1 MAPEVEKAQ
10 NQEVV
15 APVAPAK
22 SPLDAQSSAG
32 LDVRVNQAQLAKEA
46 FNQIQPTQLSDYMI
60 RECPHSTV
68 KKTLSNIREFYR
80 TSSSSTDPSAADKK
94 FMDEVGSYFLADK
107 KGGGKELAWKD
118 KRNGESVWTLAQG
131 REVVERLLQ
140 DGKID
145 ASVIDDN
152 LSYDLT
158 RIVHPRW
165 KQEQQR
171 SFDGIKDKARKF
183 EEAEASHRAALV
195 ATHLITGDHFHNGT
209 GGKLYAKK
217 EIVDTPVST
226 YGDATKPSAEKLR
239 WQAKNGPESL
249 QNEVTRIA
257 AASGVSISAP
267 NQSQISKTASA
278 SNASPALKK
287 EASKLYQMCK
297 DDSSAAVVAL
307 VEMKIKN
314 SAQYE
319 QLRELAKSKYRDS
332 GTKPEVKEGLAS
344 MGRAFNIADQ
354 SFLEAQELLKQQNN
368 TKGLSSA
375 CKNLAQQDGVN
386 LQGVSK
392 ALELAVRFKSDRKP
406 VEVAFNQAREM
417 AELERRIVNSKDQPD
432 HLKKSVDDFV
442 SKRPG
447 VEHIASFLY
456 RQEAMV
462 ENSRVSDVLKN
473 FTPKVLDELGEL
485 IAQKIYDI
493 EPSERTEKTE
503 RQLAVLKALKDKI
516 EASGSYVRL
525 QSTPE
530 AELKEA
536 DKQGGTDETYQASK
550 FPPKTTLAA

>member
-1 MAPEVEKAQ
+1 MEPGQDKSVKSVAAPS
-10 NQEVV
+10 V
-15 APVAPAK
+15 APTP
-22 SPLDAQSSAG
+22 SPLDSQSSVSLAA
-32 LDVRVNQAQLAKEA
+32 RVAQTAVANAA

-68 KKTLSNIREFYR
+68 KKTLGNIREFYR
-80 TSSSSTDPSAADKK
+80 TSYSSSDLSAADKK
-94 FMDEVGSYFLADK
+94 FMDEVGSSFLADK

-195 ATHLITGDHFHNGT
+195 ATHLITGEHFHNGT
-209 GGKLYAKK
+209 GGKQYAQK

-226 YGDATKPSAEKLR
+226 YADATNPSAEKLR

-257 AASGVSISAP
+257 AATGVSISAS

-287 EASKLYQMCK
+287 EASRLYQMCK
-297 DDSSAAVVAL
+297 DDPSAAVVAL

-319 QLRELAKSKYRDS
+319 QLRELAKSKYRDP
-332 GTKPEVKEGLAS
+332 GTEQEVKEGLAS

-368 TKGLSSA
+368 PKGLSSA

-386 LQGVSK
+386 LEGVSK

-406 VEVAFNQAREM
+406 VEVAFSQAREM
-417 AELERRIVNSKDQPD
+417 AELESRIVNSKDQPD

-442 SKRPG
+442 SKKPG

-493 EPSERTEKTE
+493 GTSDRTEKTV
-503 RQLAVLKALKDKI
+503 RQLTVLNALKEKI
-516 EASGSYVRL
+516 EARGPYVRL
-525 QSTPE
+525 QSTP
-530 AELKEA
+530 AVELKEA
-536 DKQGGTDETYQASK
+536 DKQRGTNETYQASK